1 MWLWG
6 KTLIF
11 YGGPRYVLWISKGVV
26 LGTIGGG
33 GRKSLIYIEKGGPIL
48 WGEVSFV
55 RFIMQ
60 GGVMQLRENPVGG
73 G

>member
-1 MWLWG
+1 MAMG
-6 KTLIF
+6 KTQIF
-11 YGGPRYVLWISKGVV
+11 YGGPRYVLWISRGVFHV
-26 LGTIGGG
+26 KHGGG